1 MIKDKKKWEEFEEDL
16 IRNSK
21 VDIERNFKIVNE
33 LYKFSKKLDKFKPTL
48 EGIEIDIKYARTIN
62 GIRKVNN

>member
-16 IRNSK
+16 IRNSM
-21 VDIERNFKIVNE
+21 VDIKKNFKIVNE
-33 LYKFSKKLDKFKPTL
+33 LYKFSKKMGKFKPTL

>member
-1 MIKDKKKWEEFEEDL
+1 MIKDKKKWEEFEKDL

-21 VDIERNFKIVNE
+21 VDIKKNFKIVNE
-33 LYKFSKKLDKFKPTL
+33 LYKFSKKMGKFKTTL

>member
-21 VDIERNFKIVNE
+21 VDIKKNFKIVNE
-33 LYKFSKKLDKFKPTL
+33 LYKFSKKW
-48 EGIEIDIKYARTIN
+48 
-62 GIRKVNN
+62 VNLNQH

>member
-16 IRNSK
+16 IRNSM
-21 VDIERNFKIVNE
+21 VDIKKNFKIVNE
-33 LYKFSKKLDKFKPTL
+33 LYKFSKKMGKFKPTL
-48 EGIEIDIKYARTIN
+48 EGVEIDIKYARTIN